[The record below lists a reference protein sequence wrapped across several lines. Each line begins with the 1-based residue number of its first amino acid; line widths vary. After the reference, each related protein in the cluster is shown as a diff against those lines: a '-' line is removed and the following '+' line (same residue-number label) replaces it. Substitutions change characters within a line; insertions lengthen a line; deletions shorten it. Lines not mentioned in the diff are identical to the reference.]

1 MNFWCCSFLFVTCV
15 HTGVIFCSL
24 YFLTGD
30 CNEGS
35 QPCPQGRGS
44 LWMEWA
50 LLKSWGSGCKMEEH
64 SSALHCVQHPDQCRS
79 LCSQREHICHI
90 PSILS
95 FYSVWFRRGLV
106 RSKYLDTKGMWKR
119 GSKKFQATRNYIFTP
134 KKDEIWSDFYVFA
147 FSENQ
152 DKGLQVLIQKLP
164 RHRNCQQI
172 NACRMRN
179 LWKAFHIAV
188 YLGSLFSADQ

>member
-24 YFLTGD
+24 YFLAGD

-44 LWMEWA
+44 LWMERS

-119 GSKKFQATRNYIFTP
+119 EAKNFKLLGTIYLPQKKMKSDRIFMCLLSLKIKIRVCKSSFRNFHDTGTVNRSMLAGWGTCGKPFT
-134 KKDEIWSDFYVFA
+134 
-147 FSENQ
+147 
-152 DKGLQVLIQKLP
+152 
-164 RHRNCQQI
+164 
-172 NACRMRN
+172 
-179 LWKAFHIAV
+179 
-188 YLGSLFSADQ
+188 